1 MNKADRVFTFTAL
14 IACPLACITN
24 YVVIFGLGSMYPGY
38 SQVSNTL
45 SEMGVAGSPVSH
57 LISGWWVILGVIIIL
72 FGIGFRKA
80 FRNEN
85 GIIKLAS
92 WFIIIYGIGDD
103 IGSGLFRISRMANGQ
118 LTPIGLLHDGLGGIG
133 VAAMLILPLILL
145 SVFPKRKHRGFYR
158 LSIGILIA
166 APLSLI
172 LFSISKSIND
182 PFNFFVLYKG
192 VWQRLLGLTF
202 YIYLSALAIMSLKH
216 VKSREQGYQ
225 MKS

>member
-24 YVVIFGLGSMYPGY
+24 YVVMFGLGSMYPGY

-57 LISGWWVILGVIIIL
+57 LISGWWVILGSIIIL

-85 GIIKLAS
+85 GIIRLAS
-92 WFIIIYGIGDD
+92 WLIIIYGIGDD

-133 VAAMLILPLILL
+133 VAAMLILPLLLL
-145 SVFPKRKHRGFYR
+145 SVFPKRKHPGFYR
-158 LSIGILIA
+158 LSLGILIA
-166 APLSLI
+166 APLFLI

-202 YIYLSALAIMSLKH
+202 YIYLSALAVMSLKH
-216 VKSREQGYQ
+216 VKSREQEYH
-225 MKS
+225 MKG